1 MIVMNVIGEMTR
13 TKMKAKD
20 VFEKLKT
27 IAQGYSWR
35 LSGSLGR
42 KPNGTPGELLKKLSP
57 EELEEL
63 KNLTADDI
71 KDADRSVLN
80 YMLGSYPE
88 STTTIHPISIKDGNK
103 SS

>member
-1 MIVMNVIGEMTR
+1 MN
-13 TKMKAKD
+13 AKD

-35 LSGSLGR
+35 LSGSLRR
-42 KPNGTPGELLKKLSP
+42 KPVGTPGELLNQLTQ
-57 EELEEL
+57 EEREEL
-63 KNLTADDI
+63 KNLKPEDI

-80 YMLGSYPE
+80 YMLGTYPE

-103 SS
+103 DS